1 MAYPESLKRMVVLQ
15 YENGKSVAEISKD
28 SGIPRNSIY
37 RWVRSHKTIEA
48 ENQQKRAK
56 RKHIETQFFRRSAKQ
71 SLG

>member
-1 MAYPESLKRMVVLQ
+1 MAYPELLKRMVVLQ

-48 ENQQKRAK
+48 ENYSITPRDFDSLQKRAK
-56 RKHIETQFFRRSAKQ
+56 N
-71 SLG
+71 SLT